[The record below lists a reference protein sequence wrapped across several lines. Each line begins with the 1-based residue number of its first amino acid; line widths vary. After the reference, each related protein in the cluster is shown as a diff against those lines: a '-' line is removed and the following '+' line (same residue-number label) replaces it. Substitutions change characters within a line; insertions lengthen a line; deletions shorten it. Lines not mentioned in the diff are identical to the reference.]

1 MIFKSSLN
9 YINQFFFFLTNISR
23 KFYLQSNLYNKKISK
38 INDKDLEYKPS
49 PNLLDC
55 LIKNK
60 KRKNKIEDFS
70 IDVIWSNENLKQKDY
85 KKLHSFF
92 WLFSLDLKSSKKDT
106 QYTIF
111 NWIKK
116 NQNYN
121 SKNWQIDILSKRII
135 AWISNSKLTYEEST
149 KDYKEKFNSI
159 IQKQVNHLINEIKR
173 SEWVDDKMIGCAAI
187 ILAGL
192 SYKDKLRYLDFGLNL
207 LKKIT
212 NFSLDNQGFPKSRNI
227 RQLNFYLKYFVLIR
241 EWLKESQTDIPE
253 FIDETIYYL
262 GQGYSL
268 TCQNIKK
275 NILFNGNH
283 ESHHTDFDNYLSK
296 LGYKFKSENN
306 EIGGYVILK
315 NKKTSIAMDVGSSP
329 EKKFSNDYQSGA
341 LSFEIISNNKKLI
354 CNSGYFQNYKHQ
366 LNSVS
371 KSTAAHSTLVID
383 NQSSCKLRKNSNKF
397 LNVERGLKITRKNIV
412 FEKKYWNIE
421 SAHDGYLKEYGII
434 HDRQIEFF
442 PEENK
447 FIGHDKLINKKK
459 TKSSSF
465 EIRFHLEPGTK
476 IMKTQDSKSIFIE
489 LENEGWKFLC
499 NNHKIDTETGLYFG
513 IKNLYTENQ
522 NIFISGIT
530 QNQTQ
535 TIKWELIKIS

>member
-55 LIKNK
+55 LIKYK
-60 KRKNKIEDFS
+60 KRKNKIEDFL
-70 IDVIWSNENLKQKDY
+70 IDTIWANENLNQKDY

-106 QYTIF
+106 QSTIF
-111 NWIKK
+111 NWIKR

-121 SKNWQIDILSKRII
+121 YKNWQIDILSKRII

-173 SEWVDDKMIGCAAI
+173 SEWIDDKMIGCAAI

-207 LKKIT
+207 LKKIA

-241 EWLKESQTDIPE
+241 EWLKESQSDIPE

-262 GQGYSL
+262 GQGYAL

-283 ESHHTDFDNYLSK
+283 ESHHTDFDNYLNK
-296 LGYKFKSENN
+296 LGYKFKNENN

-315 NKKTSIAMDVGSSP
+315 NKKISIAMDVGSSP
-329 EKKFSNDYQSGA
+329 EKKFSNDYQAGA
-341 LSFEIISNNKKLI
+341 LSFEIVSNNKKLI

-447 FIGHDKLINKKK
+447 FIGHDKLIKKKK

-513 IKNLYTENQ
+513 IKNSYTENQ

-530 QNQTQ
+530 QNQIQ

>member
-9 YINQFFFFLTNISR
+9 YINQFLFFLTSISR

-49 PNLLDC
+49 PNMLDC

-296 LGYKFKSENN
+296 LGYKFKNENN

-447 FIGHDKLINKKK
+447 FIGHDKLIKKKK